1 MAFEDMHG
9 RKAHQ
14 FGAMVV
20 NPTINATVNTERN
33 KSIYSVCISE
43 AEPTDLPARLSM
55 GVGCGG
61 EKRQR
66 KPPLLSKKGDVVG

>member
-20 NPTINATVNTERN
+20 YPEINVTVNTEGN
-33 KSIYSVCISE
+33 KSIDSVCISE
-43 AEPTDLPARLSM
+43 AEQTDLPGRLNM
-55 GVGCGG
+55 GVGCEG

-66 KPPLLSKKGDVVG
+66 KPPRLSKKGDVAG